1 MLKTKVNIN
10 NKLSEEYTINHRF
23 SQGCPL
29 LSILFTINMNEM
41 IVKWNKIYKKKSF
54 TLRITTRINT
64 SFCR

>member
-1 MLKTKVNIN
+1 MLKIKVNIN

-23 SQGCPL
+23 SQGCSL

-41 IVKWNKIYKKKSF
+41 IVKWNQIYKKSI